1 MHSPSRV
8 EEVGYE
14 VARVSTLKQARKTMN
29 YNGKTIWIIGATDGI
44 GKALVEKI
52 DATYDTNFI
61 LSARSEDK
69 LNTIASSLKN
79 KTQIINCDVAD
90 FENFAK
96 ASNQALELKADA
108 IIYLPAFYE
117 PSLIC
122 DIELANLNK
131 TIQTN
136 LTAVFYLIRFV
147 LPYLKQNSHCQ
158 LAITASVAG
167 YVGLPRSQPYSAT
180 KAGVINLVESLKAE
194 NQELDIRLINPS
206 FVKTQLT
213 EKNNFKM
220 PAILEPKNAA
230 DAIIKGLNS
239 NIFEIHFAKK
249 FTYTLK
255 FIASLPYKLYFIVA
269 KKMM

>member
-1 MHSPSRV
+1 
-8 EEVGYE
+8 
-14 VARVSTLKQARKTMN
+14 MN
-29 YNGKTIWIIGATDGI
+29 YNVKTIWIIGATDGI

-52 DATYDTNFI
+52 DTTFDASFI
-61 LSARSEDK
+61 LSARSQDK
-69 LNTIASSLKN
+69 LKDIANNLTN
-79 KTQIINCDVAD
+79 KVQIISCDVAD
-90 FENFAK
+90 FESFK
-96 ASNQALELKADA
+96 KSSYKALELKPDT

-122 DIELANLNK
+122 DIELDNLDK

-136 LTAVFYLIRFV
+136 LTAVFYLIKFV
-147 LPYLKQNSHCQ
+147 LPYLKQNISCQ

-167 YVGLPRSQPYSAT
+167 YLGLPRSQPYAAT

-194 NQELDIRLINPS
+194 NQELDIRLINSS

-220 PAILEPKNAA
+220 PGILESKDAA

-239 NIFEIHFAKK
+239 NSFEIHFAKK
-249 FTYTLK
+249 FTFILK
-255 FIASLPYKLYFIVA
+255 IIASLPYKLYFKIA

>member
-1 MHSPSRV
+1 
-8 EEVGYE
+8 
-14 VARVSTLKQARKTMN
+14 MN

-52 DATYDTNFI
+52 DATYDVNFI
-61 LSARSEDK
+61 ISARSTDK
-69 LNTIASSLKN
+69 LENIASNLTN
-79 KTQIINCDVAD
+79 KAKIISCDVAD
-90 FENFAK
+90 FESFEK
-96 ASNQALELKADA
+96 ASNQALELRPDV

-122 DIELANLNK
+122 DIKLDALDK

-136 LTAVFYLIRFV
+136 LTAVFYLIRFT
-147 LPYLKQNSHCQ
+147 LPYLKQNTHCQ

-167 YVGLPRSQPYSAT
+167 YIGLPRSQPYAAT

-194 NQELDIRLINPS
+194 NLELDIRLINPS

-213 EKNNFKM
+213 EKNDFKM
-220 PAILEPKNAA
+220 PAILEPNAAA

-239 NIFEIHFAKK
+239 NRFEIHFAKK
-249 FTYTLK
+249 FTLTLK
-255 FIASLPYKLYFIVA
+255 FIASLPYKLYFKVA
-269 KKMM
+269 KKMI